1 LLRFTNVTLHTAV
14 SRINYAF
21 SDDTDIHIAAPHL
34 GLSML
39 PTYQSPSAFWAD
51 VHSHLQILP
60 SAVAAKGRPISALV
74 LLGENAAMPEFLT
87 ELRDALSRVSVTT
100 EPVAA
105 NMDCDD
111 ETEFK
116 AGTGSGRIPWAR
128 SDAVADPFW
137 AAARGAALYARLRQ
151 EVPWNCA
158 ELDECKS
165 SGQVGAIDN
174 MVRASFQSKEL

>member
-1 LLRFTNVTLHTAV
+1 
-14 SRINYAF
+14 
-21 SDDTDIHIAAPHL
+21 
-34 GLSML
+34 ML
-39 PTYQSPSAFWAD
+39 PTYHSPSAYWAD

-60 SAVAAKGRPISALV
+60 STVAAQGRPISALV

-87 ELRDALSRVSVTT
+87 ELRDALSRVSLTT
-100 EPVAA
+100 EPLAV
-105 NMDCDD
+105 NMDRDD
-111 ETEFK
+111 ETQ
-116 AGTGSGRIPWAR
+116 ARVATGSGRIPWAR
-128 SDAVADPFW
+128 SDAVADPLW

-174 MVRASFQSKEL
+174 MVRGSFQSKEL